1 MEVNSQVHVKE
12 VIDVESHKSKPC
24 KEPKIWILELGP
36 RQADRKILLSHT
48 AWLTD
53 NITNAAQKLLK
64 KANPADVTCGLTMN
78 FDEEH
83 IESSYRFH
91 TQGMDTGSLYRLLG

>member
-64 KANPADVTCGLTMN
+64 ANPADVTCGLTMN